1 MNASPASQPVPP
13 NPHRVPVALGD
24 RSYDILIGDDL
35 IGRAGALVKPVLPG
49 NRVIVVT
56 DETVAALH
64 LDALTRSLTEAGLDH
79 SVIIL
84 PPGESTKSFA
94 HYADL
99 MNQLLAGGLERKT
112 TILAFGGGVI
122 GDLAGFAA
130 ATALRGIPF
139 VQIPTTLLAQVDSS
153 VGGKTA
159 INVPAGKNLVGAFYQ
174 PRLVLA
180 DTGILDSLPRRELLA
195 GYAEVVKYGALGD
208 LPFFEW
214 LEQHG
219 GTVIDGNPIEDC
231 RAARAEAVA
240 RSCAAKAAIVAQD
253 EREGG
258 LRALL
263 NLGHTFGHAL
273 ESRLGYGPDLLHGEA
288 VAMGMAMAFSL
299 SVRMGLCSGQD
310 AERLNRHM
318 AAVGLRLKPTEIAGV
333 DWSTDDLIKRMFKDK
348 KVEAGRITFILARG
362 LGDAFITADVSEADL
377 RAALDDA
384 LAD

>member
-1 MNASPASQPVPP
+1 MTGALAAEIEPDL
-13 NPHRVPVALGD
+13 HRVPVALDD
-24 RSYDILIGDDL
+24 RSYDILIGAGL
-35 IGRAGALVKPVLPG
+35 IGRAGALIKPVLPG

-56 DETVAALH
+56 DETVAGLH
-64 LDALTRSLTEAGLDH
+64 LETLKASLTTAGLDH
-79 SVIIL
+79 TALIL
-84 PPGESTKSFA
+84 PPGEGTKSFD
-94 HYADL
+94 HYAGL
-99 MNQLLAGGLERKT
+99 MNELLALGLERKT

-159 INVPAGKNLVGAFYQ
+159 INAPAGKNLVGAFYQ
-174 PRLVLA
+174 PRMVLA
-180 DTGILDSLPRRELLA
+180 DTGILDSLPRRQLLA

-219 GTVIDGNPIEDC
+219 PALIDGDGN
-231 RAARAEAVA
+231 ARAEAVA

-299 SVRMGLCSGQD
+299 SVKMGLCSGQD
-310 AERLNRHM
+310 ADRLNRHM
-318 AAVGLRLKPTEIAGV
+318 AATGLRLKPTAISGV
-333 DWSTDDLIKRMFKDK
+333 QWDVDDLIKRMFKDK

-362 LGDAFITADVSEADL
+362 LGDAFITADVGEADL
-377 RAALDDA
+377 RATLEEA